1 MNNQKQET
9 ELKLSKSQLE
19 SVIKSQLLQEDGLN
33 DVFTMFVN
41 GLMYSERQAFLSEAE
56 QGNKGN
62 GYRQATR
69 AGIGSKLQLKIPRD
83 RLGVFQPVILGL
95 LNEQEEQIKNLCF
108 ELYGKGLTT
117 RQIES
122 VVENIY
128 GTTYSKSSIS
138 RITTDFSSLVDAW
151 LERQLDSFYPIIYI
165 DAIHVKVRRE
175 TVATEAFYILLGLK
189 EDHTREVLGIV
200 NIPQESASGWQE
212 ALEDIQSRGVNK
224 VGLFV
229 FDGLTGL
236 DNVVGKVFA
245 DSMRQNCVLHF
256 QRNLNKHIR
265 VSYREAFASEL
276 KQVFNPD
283 DVLYTPAAA
292 VEKLKELLDR
302 WSKNY
307 PKLKSMV
314 HRDDL
319 DNLFTYLNFD
329 YRIRRMIYTTNWIER
344 LNKSF
349 RRTLKMRNA
358 LPNPKAAITLMGYV
372 AMEMEEK
379 TYSYP
384 ISNFKF
390 DSNFNQNIV

>member
-1 MNNQKQET
+1 
-9 ELKLSKSQLE
+9 
-19 SVIKSQLLQEDGLN
+19 
-33 DVFTMFVN
+33 
-41 GLMYSERQAFLSEAE
+41 
-56 QGNKGN
+56 
-62 GYRQATR
+62 
-69 AGIGSKLQLKIPRD
+69 
-83 RLGVFQPVILGL
+83 
-95 LNEQEEQIKNLCF
+95 
-108 ELYGKGLTT
+108 
-117 RQIES
+117 
-122 VVENIY
+122 
-128 GTTYSKSSIS
+128 
-138 RITTDFSSLVDAW
+138 
-151 LERQLDSFYPIIYI
+151 
-165 DAIHVKVRRE
+165 
-175 TVATEAFYILLGLK
+175 
-189 EDHTREVLGIV
+189 
-200 NIPQESASGWQE
+200 
-212 ALEDIQSRGVNK
+212 
-224 VGLFV
+224 
-229 FDGLTGL
+229 
-236 DNVVGKVFA
+236 
-245 DSMRQNCVLHF
+245 MRQNCVLHF

>member
-1 MNNQKQET
+1 MEDQKQET
-9 ELKLSKSQLE
+9 ELKLSKNQLE
-19 SVIKSQLLQEDGLN
+19 SVIKAQLLQENGLN
-33 DVFTMFVN
+33 DVFEMFVN
-41 GLMYSERQAFLSEAE
+41 GLMYSERQAFLSDSG

-95 LNEQEEQIKNLCF
+95 LNEQEEQIKDLCF

-151 LERQLDSFYPIIYI
+151 LERELDTFYPIIYI
-165 DAIHVKVRRE
+165 DAIHVKVRRG

-212 ALEDIQSRGVNK
+212 VLEDIQSRGVDK

-236 DNVVGKVFA
+236 DSAVGKVFA
-245 DSMRQNCVLHF
+245 HSMRQNCVLHF
-256 QRNLNKHIR
+256 QRNLNRHVR
-265 VSYREAFASEL
+265 VSHREAFASEL

-283 DVLYTPAAA
+283 DVHYTPTAG
-292 VEKLKELLDR
+292 VQNLKNVLDK
-302 WSKNY
+302 WSGSY
-307 PKLKSMV
+307 PRLKAMAQ
-314 HRDDL
+314 RDDL

-329 YRIRRMIYTTNWIER
+329 YRIRRMIYTTN
-344 LNKSF
+344 
-349 RRTLKMRNA
+349 
-358 LPNPKAAITLMGYV
+358 
-372 AMEMEEK
+372 
-379 TYSYP
+379 
-384 ISNFKF
+384 
-390 DSNFNQNIV
+390 